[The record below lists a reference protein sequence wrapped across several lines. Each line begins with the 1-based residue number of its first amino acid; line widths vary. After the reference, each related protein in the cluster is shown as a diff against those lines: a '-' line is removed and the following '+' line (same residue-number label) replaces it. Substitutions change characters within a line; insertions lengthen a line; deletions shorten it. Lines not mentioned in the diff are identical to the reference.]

1 MTISKLGLKLSV
13 VTSILVLAVIGT
25 MAHYLLQASRDAFLA
40 EMRVR
45 AEAFA
50 RASREAV
57 FPKVEPFT
65 LHFNVQELRAER
77 AVVYAS
83 ILDDSGKVLSHSD
96 PAKVG
101 EKDASPEG
109 LKALAAQEPLL
120 QSYVGPDGSPYFDF
134 AVPVLVRAK
143 RVATARVGFT
153 LASVDSALKKSKRQ
167 IVAVAGVAVVAA
179 VFGTALLVGWMMRPL
194 PMLAAAARMIGRGE
208 LQTRV
213 EWRGKDEIGVLTRA
227 FNEMAV
233 ANQLAF
239 AALREEK
246 EKLNT
251 IFSETRDGLILTDTH
266 GRFLLLN
273 PTARRLLGFGD
284 SSPSVAPPRGVQ
296 EAFKGFECEPKT
308 ADLLELE
315 ARSTPFELRRKEPK
329 LLVLSGTC
337 DRLETSRGP
346 SGLLWVFRDTT
357 FETKEEVL
365 SRSVLSLISH
375 KMKTPL
381 MACMGYL
388 EILAKDPPD
397 LKGFHRQAFDSMM
410 VQHQRLSSMVEKIL
424 FFASVYSPDMLVLD
438 KKPCDVAELTQ
449 RACQTLEEL
458 FDSAKVRLRH
468 DPAAMKSLPPVLVD
482 AGRIQEVFRNLLENA
497 AKFNPNPNKEIE
509 VRASLEGRRVRVS
522 VIDNGPGIPEEE
534 HHKLF
539 RKFFQVED
547 GFTGQVDGMGLGL
560 AYVKNVAE
568 AHGGEVGVRSAPGKG
583 SEFFV
588 ILPAA
593 GELGP
598 R

>member
-1 MTISKLGLKLSV
+1 MSISKLGLKLSII
-13 VTSILVLAVIGT
+13 TSILVLAVIGT
-25 MAHYLLQASRDAFLA
+25 MARYLLQASRDAFLA

-57 FPKVEPFT
+57 FPKVDPFA
-65 LHFNVQELRAER
+65 LHFNVQELMTEK
-77 AVVYAS
+77 AVVCAS
-83 ILDDSGKVLSHSD
+83 ILDDSGKALSHSD

-101 EKDASPEG
+101 EKDASPEALNA
-109 LKALAAQEPLL
+109 LKAQAPLL
-120 QSYVGPDGSPYFDF
+120 QSYAGPDGSPYFDF

-153 LASVDSALKKSKRQ
+153 KASVDSALKRSKRQ

-179 VFGTALLVGWMMRPL
+179 VFGTALLVGWLMRPL
-194 PMLAAAARMIGRGE
+194 PMLAAAARRIGRGE
-208 LQTRV
+208 LETRV
-213 EWRGKDEIGVLTRA
+213 EWRSKDEIGVLARA

-246 EKLNT
+246 EKLDT
-251 IFSETRDGLILTDTH
+251 LFSETRDGLILTDTH
-266 GRFLLLN
+266 GRFLLVN

-284 SSPSVAPPRGVQ
+284 SSPSAAPPRGVV
-296 EAFKGFECEPKT
+296 EAFKGFTCEPKT
-308 ADLLELE
+308 AELLERE
-315 ARSTPFELRRKEPK
+315 ARNAPFELRRKEPK
-329 LLVLSGTC
+329 LLVISGIR
-337 DRLETSRGP
+337 DRLETTRGP
-346 SGLLWVFRDTT
+346 AGLLWVFRDTT
-357 FETKEEVL
+357 LEKKEEVL

-410 VQHQRLSSMVEKIL
+410 TQHQRLSSMVEKLL

-449 RACQTLEEL
+449 RAAQAVEEL
-458 FDSAKVRLRH
+458 FETAGVRLRH
-468 DPAAMKSLPPVLVD
+468 DPAAMTSLPPVLVD
-482 AGRIQEVFRNLLENA
+482 AGRVQEVFRNLLENA
-497 AKFNPNPNKEIE
+497 AKFNPRPDKEVEI
-509 VRASLEGRRVRVS
+509 RARAEGRKVRVS
-522 VIDNGPGIPEEE
+522 NIDNGPGIPEEE

-539 RKFFQVED
+539 RKLFQVED

-560 AYVKNVAE
+560 AYAKNVAE
-568 AHGGEVGVRSAPGKG
+568 AHGGEIGVRSAPGKG

-593 GELGP
+593 
-598 R
+598 